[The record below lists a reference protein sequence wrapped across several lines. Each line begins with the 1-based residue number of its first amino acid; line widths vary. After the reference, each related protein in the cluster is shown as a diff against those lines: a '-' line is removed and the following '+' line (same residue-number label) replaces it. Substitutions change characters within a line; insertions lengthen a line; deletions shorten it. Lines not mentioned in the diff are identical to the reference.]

1 MQIFIDS
8 ADINEIEEAM
18 SYGAIDGVTTN
29 PSLLA
34 KSSSN
39 MLETIQSIS
48 KIVSGPISV
57 EVSATD
63 YEGMIFQG
71 KKILDIADNIV
82 LKLPIT
88 WFGLKAC
95 KYFYEQGNAV
105 NMTLCFT
112 PLQALFAAKAGA
124 AYVSP
129 FIGRLDDIGQDGQE
143 LVRDI
148 RVLFDNYPQYDTQI
162 LSASIR
168 HTQHVLMSARAG
180 ADVATIPLNI
190 IKELLNHPLTDKGL
204 DKFLEDWKKSGLSI

>member
-8 ADINEIEEAM
+8 ADIKEIEEAM
-18 SYGAIDGVTTN
+18 SYGIIDGVTTN

-34 KSSSN
+34 KSSKN
-39 MLETIQSIS
+39 VFETIKSIS
-48 KIVSGPISV
+48 TISPGPISV

-63 YEGMIFQG
+63 YDGMIVQG
-71 KKILDIADNIV
+71 KKILDIADNVV

-88 WFGLKAC
+88 WSGLKAC
-95 KYFYEQGNAV
+95 KYFAEQGRAV

-143 LVRDI
+143 LI
-148 RVLFDNYPQYDTQI
+148 RSIRILFDNYPQYDTQI

-168 HTQHVLMSARAG
+168 HTQHILMSAMAG
-180 ADVATIPLNI
+180 ADVATIPLGS
-190 IKELLNHPLTDKGL
+190 IKQLLTHPLTDKGL
-204 DKFLEDWKKSGLSI
+204 EKFLEDWNKSGLSI

>member
-8 ADINEIEEAM
+8 ADIKEIEEAM
-18 SYGAIDGVTTN
+18 SYGIVDGVTTN

-39 MLETIQSIS
+39 MLETVKSIS
-48 KIVSGPISV
+48 KIVDGPISV

-63 YEGMIFQG
+63 YDGMILQG
-71 KKILDIADNIV
+71 KKI
-82 LKLPIT
+82 
-88 WFGLKAC
+88 F
-95 KYFYEQGNAV
+95 
-105 NMTLCFT
+105 
-112 PLQALFAAKAGA
+112 QALFAAKAGA

-143 LVRDI
+143 LVREI
-148 RVLFDNYPQYDTQI
+148 RILFDNYPQYDTQI

-190 IKELLNHPLTDKGL
+190 IKELIHHPLTAKGL
-204 DKFLEDWKKSGLSI
+204 DKFLEDWNKSGLSI

>member
-8 ADINEIEEAM
+8 ADIKEIEEAM
-18 SYGAIDGVTTN
+18 SYGIVDGVTTN

-39 MLETIQSIS
+39 MLETVKSIS
-48 KIVSGPISV
+48 KIVDGPISV

-63 YEGMIFQG
+63 YDGMILQG

-88 WFGLKAC
+88 WGGLKAC
-95 KYFYEQGNAV
+95 KYFYDQGRAV

-143 LVRDI
+143 LVREI
-148 RVLFDNYPQYDTQI
+148 RILFDNYPQYDTQI

-190 IKELLNHPLTDKGL
+190 IKELIHHPLTAKGL
-204 DKFLEDWKKSGLSI
+204 DKFLEDWNKSGLSI